1 MNNQSGPSIQRP
13 FSPVRFVR
21 NLAVA
26 ILAVVVYVYGWQ
38 VTEINLQ
45 TLVQGVGDIRPLV
58 EDLLNPQVFERDKQ
72 VVRLR
77 VPFPIPCPPDY
88 VPQPATY
95 KGARMDIEPACGEAE
110 EVVVTLRNGRPNTLA
125 RVRWGFPIGTDQ
137 IVTQA
142 ATDDQGNL
150 RVRFQ
155 RPEPALGGLEG
166 EHRVEITME
175 WEEGPLRISDTLKTV
190 VDKMVETVFL
200 ALMATTFGVIFAL
213 PVSFLGAR
221 NLMTTTLWGTVTY
234 YLVRLVFNILR
245 SVETLIWAV
254 IFVVWVGI
262 GPFAGVMALTV
273 HSIAALAKLYSEAIE
288 SIDPGPIEAITA
300 TGASRLQTVI
310 YAVIPQVIPPFIAF
324 TIYRWDINVRMSTV
338 VGLVGGGGIGY
349 ILIQYINLL
358 QYRQAAVAMW
368 AIVIVVSAMDYLSGY
383 IRERVV

>member
-1 MNNQSGPSIQRP
+1 MSQNNRSLRRP
-13 FSPVRFVR
+13 FSLTRFAR
-21 NLAVA
+21 NVVLLVVA
-26 ILAVVVYVYGWQ
+26 LVMYVYGWR
-38 VTEINLQ
+38 VTQINVRA
-45 TLVQGVGDIRPLV
+45 LVEDAGDITPLV
-58 EDLLNPQVFERDKQ
+58 EDLLRPELFTREKARI
-72 VVRLR
+72 RLLA
-77 VPFPIPCPPDY
+77 PFPIPCPPDY
-88 VPQPATY
+88 QPQPATY
-95 KGARMDIEPACGEAE
+95 KETTLEVSPACGE
-110 EVVVTLRNGRPNTLA
+110 VDTVTVTLRNARPNTLA
-125 RVRWGFPIGTDQ
+125 RVRWGFPIGTDL

-142 ATDDQGNL
+142 TTDENGNL
-150 RVRFQ
+150 RLRIK
-155 RPEPALGGLEG
+155 RPEPPLGGVEG
-166 EHRVEITME
+166 QHGVEVVLE
-175 WEEGPLRISDTLKTV
+175 WEEGPLRVSDTVKTV
-190 VDKMVETVFL
+190 VEKMIETVFL

-221 NLMTTTLWGTVTY
+221 NLMTTTVWGTVTY

-262 GPFAGVMALTV
+262 GPFAGVLALTV

-300 TGASRLQTVI
+300 TGASRLQTIV
-310 YAVIPQVIPPFIAF
+310 YAVIPQVVPPFIAF

-368 AIVIVVSAMDYLSGY
+368 AIVIVVSAMDYLSGM
-383 IRERVV
+383 IRERIV